1 MTSPPERAPTS
12 SATTADEGDNSEAAI
27 SATRLAALTGFDDP
41 TVRQQNNISTA
52 TSAPQVGEMS
62 DEEIEAELSRH
73 TFASHPLSKI
83 VVVFGGVLVIVTL
96 GGFFIYSLTG
106 AKLSRKYASPSQD
119 YSAQAA
125 QAPTSDRE
133 KAKLLTELAVKDQ
146 EQQLKSID
154 QEKPTSKSKP
164 KSPKKVTPP
173 PARPIPTFRPIP
185 QPQPV
190 PVVRQVVRVPQQQT
204 KPISPVQ
211 QDPYEQWLQASK
223 LGSYGSVPITPP
235 QSGTIPAATTTTAAQ
250 YASSAETPATPTVYS
265 PKDILV
271 GTQAEA
277 VLVTPIVLSDRMV
290 QESPRFIVRL
300 TQSLVAA
307 DGTPVFPAGT
317 QIVTRLVSNNP
328 LLVTLAAETLLLQQG
343 KNWVEYPLPKD
354 ALFIG
359 GSDFNPLIAKQK
371 QVGRD
376 RRNRTDEVGTA
387 LDAVDI
393 ASDVLDL
400 PMNDLPS
407 QIYRRLGRKRYNQPS
422 ESASQV
428 YYLPANS
435 KVRIIVNQTFFPFD
449 SDRSF
454 PTDKEAY
461 TPDAPLS
468 DFSPLVAPSPAA
480 PAQPASPS
488 RRTTWTPA
496 TKYEY
501 TIWQRNG
508 YKPRSHV
515 NDRRFFP

>member
-1 MTSPPERAPTS
+1 MTSPSESAPTS
-12 SATTADEGDNSEAAI
+12 PATTAEEGDNSEPAI
-27 SATRLAALTGFDDP
+27 SAARLAALTGFDDP
-41 TVRQQNNISTA
+41 TVRQQNDTSNA
-52 TSAPQVGEMS
+52 TSIPQAGEMS

-106 AKLSRKYASPSQD
+106 TKLSRKHAPPSGSD
-119 YSAQAA
+119 SAQAA

-154 QEKPTSKSKP
+154 LEKPTSRSKP
-164 KSPKKVTPP
+164 KSPRKVTS
-173 PARPIPTFRPIP
+173 PARPVSIVRPLP

-235 QSGTIPAATTTTAAQ
+235 QPDPIPAATATTEQ
-250 YASSAETPATPTVYS
+250 YASSSETPAIPTVYS

-277 VLVTPIVLSDRMV
+277 VLVTPIVFSDRTV
-290 QESPRFIVRL
+290 QASPRFIVRL
-300 TQSLVAA
+300 TQPLLAA
-307 DGTPVFPAGT
+307 DGTSVLPAGT
-317 QIVTRLVSNNP
+317 QIVTRLVPDRSP
-328 LLVTLAAETLLLQQG
+328 LVTLTAEAFLLQQG
-343 KNWVEYPLPKD
+343 QNWVEYPLPKD

-359 GSDFNPLIAKQK
+359 GSDYNPLIAQQK

-376 RRNRTDEVGTA
+376 RRNRRDEIGTA

-393 ASDVLDL
+393 AGDVLDL

-407 QIYRRLGRKRYNQPS
+407 QIYRRIGRKRYNQPS
-422 ESASQV
+422 ASVSQV
-428 YYLPANS
+428 YFLPANS
-435 KVRIIVNQTFFPFD
+435 KVRIVVNQTFSPFN
-449 SDRSF
+449 SDRSL
-454 PTDKEAY
+454 TAKEAEK
-461 TPDAPLS
+461 PDAPSGGLS
-468 DFSPLVAPSPAA
+468 ASVVAPSPAS
-480 PAQPASPS
+480 PAQPAPLS

-501 TIWQRNG
+501 TIWQRKG
-508 YKPRSHV
+508 YKSRSRV

>member
-1 MTSPPERAPTS
+1 MTSPPESAPTP
-12 SATTADEGDNSEAAI
+12 ATTADESDNSEPAI
-27 SATRLAALTGFDDP
+27 SAARLAALTGFDDP
-41 TVRQQNNISTA
+41 TVRQQNNTSTA
-52 TSAPQVGEMS
+52 TSTPQAGEMS

-106 AKLSRKYASPSQD
+106 AKLSRKHAPPSGGD
-119 YSAQAA
+119 SAQAA

-146 EQQLKSID
+146 EQQLRAID
-154 QEKPTSKSKP
+154 LEKPTSKSKP
-164 KSPKKVTPP
+164 KTPRKVTPP
-173 PARPIPTFRPIP
+173 ARPVPIVRPLP
-185 QPQPV
+185 QPQPI
-190 PVVRQVVRVPQQQT
+190 PVVRQFVRVPQQQT

-235 QSGTIPAATTTTAAQ
+235 QPDPIPAATATAVQ
-250 YASSAETPATPTVYS
+250 YASSSETPVKPTVYS

-277 VLVTPIVLSDRMV
+277 ALVAPIVFSDRLT
-290 QESPRFIVRL
+290 QESLRYIVRL
-300 TQSLVAA
+300 TQPLVAA
-307 DGTPVFPAGT
+307 DGTSVFPAGT
-317 QIVTRLVSNNP
+317 QIVTRLVPDNP
-328 LLVTLAAETLLLQQG
+328 PLVTLTAEAFLLQQG
-343 KNWVEYPLPKD
+343 QNWVEYPLPKD

-359 GSDFNPLIAKQK
+359 GSDFNPPIAKQK
-371 QVGRD
+371 RVGRD

-393 ASDVLDL
+393 AGDVLDL

-407 QIYRRLGRKRYNQPS
+407 QVYRRIGRKRYNQTS
-422 ESASQV
+422 ESVSQV
-428 YYLPANS
+428 YFLPANS
-435 KVRIIVNQTFFPFD
+435 KVRVVVNQTFSPLE
-449 SDRSF
+449 SDRSLT
-454 PTDKEAY
+454 TDKEAEKSDV
-461 TPDAPLS
+461 PLGGLSAPV
-468 DFSPLVAPSPAA
+468 VAPPAS
-480 PAQPASPS
+480 PAQPAAPS

-508 YKPRSHV
+508 YKPRSRV

>member
-1 MTSPPERAPTS
+1 MTSPPESAPTS
-12 SATTADEGDNSEAAI
+12 PATTADEGNNSEPAI
-27 SATRLAALTGFDDP
+27 SAARLAALTGFDDP
-41 TVRQQNNISTA
+41 TVRQQKGASATA
-52 TSAPQVGEMS
+52 SAPQVGEMS
-62 DEEIEAELSRH
+62 EEEIEAELSRH

-106 AKLSRKYASPSQD
+106 AKLSRKHAPSSGGG
-119 YSAQAA
+119 SAQAA

-146 EQQLKSID
+146 EQQLKLID
-154 QEKPTSKSKP
+154 LDKP
-164 KSPKKVTPP
+164 KSTPKRTPKSPNKVTPP
-173 PARPIPTFRPIP
+173 ARPVPLVRPIP
-185 QPQPV
+185 QPQPA
-190 PVVRQVVRVPQQQT
+190 PVVRQVVRVPQRQT

-223 LGSYGSVPITPP
+223 LGSYGSVTITPP
-235 QSGTIPAATTTTAAQ
+235 QSGTIPAATTAAQ

-265 PKDILV
+265 SKDILV

-277 VLVTPIVLSDRMV
+277 VLVTPIVFSDRMV
-290 QESPRFIVRL
+290 QESSRFIVRL
-300 TQSLVAA
+300 TQPLLAA
-307 DGTPVFPAGT
+307 DGTPVFPTGT
-317 QIVTRLVSNNP
+317 QIVTRLVPNNP
-328 LLVTLAAETLLLQQG
+328 PQVSLAADAFLLQQG

-354 ALFIG
+354 ALFIS
-359 GSDFNPLIAKQK
+359 GSDFGPLITKQK
-371 QVGRD
+371 KVGRD

-393 ASDVLDL
+393 AGDVLDL
-400 PMNDLPS
+400 PMNVPS
-407 QIYRRLGRKRYNQPS
+407 QIYHRIGRKRYNQPL
-422 ESASQV
+422 ESVSQV
-428 YYLPANS
+428 YYLLANG
-435 KVRIIVNQTFFPFD
+435 KVRIVVNQTFSPLK

-461 TPDAPLS
+461 KADTPWSGLSAP
-468 DFSPLVAPSPAA
+468 VVVPSPAV
-480 PAQPASPS
+480 PAQPAPS
-488 RRTTWTPA
+488 SRQITWTPA

-501 TIWQRNG
+501 TIWQRNR

>member
-1 MTSPPERAPTS
+1 MTSPPESAPTP
-12 SATTADEGDNSEAAI
+12 ATTADESDNSEPAMSAA
-27 SATRLAALTGFDDP
+27 RLAALTGFDDP
-41 TVRQQNNISTA
+41 TVRQQNNTSNA
-52 TSAPQVGEMS
+52 TSTPQVGGMS

-106 AKLSRKYASPSQD
+106 AKLSRKHASRSGGD
-119 YSAQAA
+119 SAQAA
-125 QAPTSDRE
+125 QAPTNDRE

-146 EQQLKSID
+146 EQQLRAID
-154 QEKPTSKSKP
+154 LEKPTSKSKP

-173 PARPIPTFRPIP
+173 PTRPVPIVRPIT

-190 PVVRQVVRVPQQQT
+190 PVVRQFVRVPQQQT

-223 LGSYGSVPITPP
+223 LGSYGSVTITSP
-235 QSGTIPAATTTTAAQ
+235 QSDTIPATTTAAK
-250 YASSAETPATPTVYS
+250 YASSPETSVTPVVYS

-277 VLVTPIVLSDRMV
+277 VLVAPIVFSDRTV
-290 QESPRFIVRL
+290 QASPRFIVRL
-300 TQSLVAA
+300 TQPLVAA
-307 DGTPVFPAGT
+307 DGTSVFPAGT
-317 QIVTRLVSNNP
+317 QIVTHLVP
-328 LLVTLAAETLLLQQG
+328 DRPPLVTLAAEAFLLQQG
-343 KNWVEYPLPKD
+343 QNWVEYPLPSD

-359 GSDFNPLIAKQK
+359 GSDFNPLIAQQK

-387 LDAVDI
+387 LDAIDI
-393 ASDVLDL
+393 AGDALDL

-407 QIYRRLGRKRYNQPS
+407 QIYSRIGRRRYNQTS
-422 ESASQV
+422 ESVSQV
-428 YYLPANS
+428 YFLPANS
-435 KVRIIVNQTFFPFD
+435 KVRVVVNQTFSPFN
-449 SDRSF
+449 SDRSLT
-454 PTDKEAY
+454 TDKEADK
-461 TPDAPLS
+461 PKAPLDGLS
-468 DFSPLVAPSPAA
+468 APVVAPSPAS
-480 PAQPASPS
+480 PAQPAPPS

-508 YKPRSHV
+508 YKSRSRV
-515 NDRRFFP
+515 NNRRFFP